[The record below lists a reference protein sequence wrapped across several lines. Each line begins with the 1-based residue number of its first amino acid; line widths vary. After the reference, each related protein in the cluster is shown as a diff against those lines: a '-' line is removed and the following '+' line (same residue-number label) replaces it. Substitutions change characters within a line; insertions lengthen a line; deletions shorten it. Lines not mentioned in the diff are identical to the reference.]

1 MQTETVALPHVMCP
15 SWSMEIDLVDRPTPF
30 LMVDIEKVIDA
41 YSSLEAALPNFRIH
55 YALKANP
62 QPEILDALVQQGS
75 GFEVASAAELQNLL
89 DRDIRTDNVLF
100 SNAVKVPLDIR
111 RGYDCGV
118 SAFALDSDAEIVKL
132 ALEAPGSAV
141 YVRLATTGS
150 ASRFPLSR
158 RFGVGPR
165 EAVEL
170 LKLARNFGLVPYGC
184 TFHVGSQNTDPRSWD
199 KPIEDCAHVM
209 REFERLH
216 GSRLQM
222 LDIGGGFPAQ
232 YAEKLV
238 PSLEEFGSYIARALT
253 CLPYPVELVTEPGR
267 VLVANAGVVAT
278 TVIGRRKRGPMTWVH
293 LDVGP
298 YNGLME
304 ANSFLGGERNPI
316 SWSPTPNGG
325 RTSPCTLTGPTC
337 DDGDVLQEDV
347 ELPSDLGLGD
357 RVYIGTAG
365 AYSSSLAVNFNG
377 FPPPQSIVKN
387 VGEIASQQ
395 TTNAPGAGRRRLP
408 VSGWSRESLGLAAV
422 LMSALLWA
430 VSANVA
436 ESLYATG
443 LTALQ
448 VAGAETAIAA
458 SFLFAWRFRR
468 DTGEARTTLPI
479 RQRLLL
485 GSSLTLMV
493 CTYYGAIELLD
504 VGTAVVLHYS
514 APVLV
519 VLWTL
524 LRTKQPPKVRVL
536 LSLGLGALGI
546 LLVTQL
552 VVSGFGALNPA
563 GIVTALASAVFLAVY
578 TLASDAAMRTATP
591 VDVVTETFLWAAP
604 LSVVAFFLGGSPI
617 TIFSVSSIGP
627 VLFVGV
633 FGALLGT
640 SLYIWGVDRVHSV
653 KASIAANL
661 EPVAASVLAWLWF
674 GQVLSP
680 LQVFGALLILGA
692 VALLRDSAPTS
703 PTSSSSS
710 NVRRDGGPPRY
721 AAPPDLRAV
730 PRRARATGDAAHDLE
745 RVHGLPLPS
754 SLPPSA

>member
-1 MQTETVALPHVMCP
+1 MQTETVALPHVTTP

-30 LMVDIEKVIDA
+30 LMIDLEKVSAA
-41 YSSLEAALPNFRIH
+41 YSSLQAALPDFRIL
-55 YALKANP
+55 YAMKANS
-62 QPEILDALVQQGS
+62 QPEVLDALAQQGS
-75 GFEVASAAELQNLL
+75 GFEVASATELRSLL
-89 DRDIRTDNVLF
+89 DRDISTDNVMF
-100 SNAVKVPLDIR
+100 SNPVKAPLDIR
-111 RGYDCGV
+111 MGYDCGV
-118 SAFALDSDAEIVKL
+118 SGFAFDSDAEVIKL

-150 ASRFPLSR
+150 ESRFPLSK

-199 KPIEDCAHVM
+199 KPIEDCAYVM

-222 LDIGGGFPAQ
+222 LNIGGGFPAQ
-232 YAEKLV
+232 YAEKRV
-238 PSLEEFGSYIARALT
+238 PSLHEFGSSIARALT
-253 CLPYPVELVTEPGR
+253 CLPYPVELATEPGR
-267 VLVANAGVVAT
+267 ALVANAGVVASS
-278 TVIGRRKRGPMTWVH
+278 VIGRRRRGPMTWVH

-316 SWSPTPNGG
+316 SWSGAPNGG
-325 RTSPCTLTGPTC
+325 RTSTCTLTGPTC
-337 DDGDVLQEDV
+337 DDGDILQDEV

-377 FPPPQSIVKN
+377 FAPPLNLVKN
-387 VGEIASQQ
+387 AGETAPPEE
-395 TTNAPGAGRRRLP
+395 TTTTPTPKRRRLA
-408 VSGWSRESLGLAAV
+408 VLRWSPESLGLAAV
-422 LMSALLWA
+422 PMSALLWA

-436 ESLYATG
+436 EGLYASG

-458 SFLFAWRFRR
+458 SLLFAWRLRR
-468 DTGEARTTLPI
+468 PAGDARTTIPI

-504 VGTAVVLHYS
+504 VGSAVVLHYS

-524 LRTKQPPKVRVL
+524 LRTKQPPKFRVTV
-536 LSLGLGALGI
+536 SLGLATIGI

-552 VVSGFGALNPA
+552 VVSGFGDLNPI
-563 GIVTALASAVFLAVY
+563 GIATALASALFLAVY

-591 VDVVTETFLWAAP
+591 VDVATETFIWATP
-604 LSVVAFFLGGSPI
+604 LSVVAFFLGGSP
-617 TIFSVSSIGP
+617 TTVFSVSNIGP
-627 VLFVGV
+627 VVFVGI

-640 SLYIWGVDRVHSV
+640 GLYIWGIHRVHSI

-680 LQVFGALLILGA
+680 LQVLGALLILGA
-692 VALLRDSAPTS
+692 VALLHESGAREVTRSEAGIE
-703 PTSSSSS
+703 
-710 NVRRDGGPPRY
+710 RLEGKRWPRQRV
-721 AAPPDLRAV
+721 AA
-730 PRRARATGDAAHDLE
+730 GE
-745 RVHGLPLPS
+745 RVTMP
-754 SLPPSA
+754 